1 MKKELLRSTVDSGAI
16 SAATPIGKRQAWFA
30 LLALILGV
38 LIGNSVTRQNVPA
51 LIAFAVAIA
60 AASLLLAQDMACRS
74 QSIASWAPC

>member
-16 SAATPIGKRQAWFA
+16 STAAPLGKRQAWFA

-74 QSIASWAPC
+74 LPIASWAPC